1 MTIYFTRCVHM
12 KSIKMLSIY
21 YHKLIVKTEQH
32 ERKQYLIVDDYITD
46 KVLEETKEITGTK
59 KFGYTKIL
67 IDTDDKLWGNITLK
81 NVLLV
86 MISVIKDGNKFSPQ
100 LRLEEAL
107 HDE

>member
-1 MTIYFTRCVHM
+1 M
-12 KSIKMLSIY
+12 
-21 YHKLIVKTEQH
+21 
-32 ERKQYLIVDDYITD
+32 
-46 KVLEETKEITGTK
+46 
-59 KFGYTKIL
+59 

-107 HDE
+107 YDE